1 MGDTGIFATT
11 AEVQKYVP
19 KWANDTYNE
28 EAHINQYIKGW
39 ESFINITMNYNWSD
53 NYGTADEDTKKILT
67 LYVCAQVAMD
77 VCAMDISGT
86 DIRVAEFFSDRMTD
100 VANKVFSQLK
110 ENASNEAIKN
120 NAA

>member
-19 KWANDTYNE
+19 GWASATYNE

-53 NYGTADEDTKKILT
+53 NYAGADVDTKKILT
-67 LYVCAQVAMD
+67 LFVCANVAMD
-77 VCAMDISGT
+77 ICIMDISGT
-86 DIRVAEFFSDRMTD
+86 DIRVAEFFFDRMTD
-100 VANKVFSQLK
+100 VSNKCFSQLK